1 MSILDYAAHIAHT
14 FMITP
19 GENGNTRAIQ
29 TLANI
34 GSAVMNGG
42 FSTFLAFVTTCTSQ
56 SHSFVTFFKTMTL
69 IVIFGLYHGLIL
81 LPVLLSLLEF
91 KIPWKRK
98 MKVMP
103 KV

>member
-1 MSILDYAAHIAHT
+1 
-14 FMITP
+14 MITP